1 LTYSL
6 QSPPSWISNS
16 QGTLSI
22 NTNFDTPAQ
31 IYSITVR
38 VEDNN
43 SSGFPSILFTDETFN
58 LEVIV
63 TNFAPTGNAGTC
75 ADVSMRQGETITC
88 SIIVSDLNSADT
100 LSYSLITSEGFAS
113 HLFTTVTLAPSFLT
127 PIGPKTLTLRA

>member
-1 LTYSL
+1 MSFSDPNLSDTMTYSL
-6 QSPPSWISNS
+6 QSPPSWISNF

-63 TNFAPTGNAGTC
+63 TNFAPTGNAGT
-75 ADVSMRQGETITC
+75 
-88 SIIVSDLNSADT
+88 
-100 LSYSLITSEGFAS
+100 
-113 HLFTTVTLAPSFLT
+113 
-127 PIGPKTLTLRA
+127 